1 MALAENS
8 KAEKAE
14 VIKIRI
20 DSLQH
25 NRQFIAFLAGGFT
38 GIYTIIG
45 IFLVNKGF
53 SCDLFTLVL
62 LLLTFALADLC
73 FILSVFLLTD
83 SIHNYS
89 KILEYDQLT
98 GSANE
103 KNKSRVAHLR
113 ALTSDDLSYFFVRVG
128 TYFLTYNLLLAILT
142 DSIHN
147 IKSIPFFIAPG
158 VAIIFLLIVFYLVI
172 YCYRVSH
179 YKVPEDSFFKAIAK
193 FWNPRRWRKA
203 ANSFTD
209 KSMDEKRS
217 TK

>member
-1 MALAENS
+1 MQFREKEVLSMSENS
-8 KAEKAE
+8 KAE

-53 SCDLFTLVL
+53 SWDLLTLVL

-89 KILEYDQLT
+89 KILEYYQIDWF
-98 GSANE
+98 ANG
-103 KNKSRVAHLR
+103 NKGKSKARLALKR
-113 ALTSDDLSYFFVRVG
+113 ALASDDLSYFFVRVG
-128 TYFLTYNLLLAILT
+128 TFFLTFNLLSAIIT
-142 DSIHN
+142 VIIHN
-147 IKSIPFFIAPG
+147 IKSIPFYIAHI
-158 VAIIFLLIVFYLVI
+158 VAIALSFLVI

-179 YKVPEDSFFKAIAK
+179 YKVPEDSFIKAFVK
-193 FWNPRRWRKA
+193 FWNYRRWRKA
-203 ANSFTD
+203 ANSII
-209 KSMDEKRS
+209 DE
-217 TK
+217 